1 MNSSFK
7 HITFLFFVLF
17 FSSCEK
23 VIEFN
28 GEVTD
33 PMVVVNSI
41 VTPDLVVSAQ
51 VSLSRFFLS
60 DSTTYSFINNAT
72 VSLIV
77 NGKQKENLRFNS
89 KGTYVGTYK
98 PLIGDSLQL
107 NVQAPNENSVSC
119 GTSIKSQSAII
130 SPIDTSRVYSGV
142 KTPLTDII
150 LPTSGHPGGLDT
162 IGTRYGR
169 TLKFVLKFKDTPVI
183 QNYYRLVVQTRTY
196 TTSGYNSDYSFSFDD
211 IVSGNAPKDAVG
223 PPTSLTSNTFN
234 IFTDDSFNGK
244 EYSLAFSIQDDRY
257 VYYPGHYKTI
267 PKKEVYINLQS
278 ISKSYYLYLQT
289 RASIKINSFFAEPV
303 QVFNNVDGGI
313 GIMGSYT
320 SNIIKIVL

>member
-7 HITFLFFVLF
+7 YITFLFFVLL

-60 DSTTYSFINNAT
+60 DSTTYSFVNNAT
-72 VSLIV
+72 VSLMV
-77 NGKQKENLRFNS
+77 NGKQKENLKFSS

-98 PLIGDSLQL
+98 PLIGDSLRL
-107 NVQAPNENSVSC
+107 NVQVPNENTVSC
-119 GTSIKSQSAII
+119 GTSIKSQSNVL
-130 SPIDTSRVYSGV
+130 PIDTSRVYTGE

-150 LPTSGHPGGLDT
+150 LPSSDHQGGIDT
-162 IGTRYGR
+162 IGMRYGR
-169 TLKFVLKFKDTPVI
+169 TLKFILKFNDNPI
-183 QNYYRLVVQTRTY
+183 LQNYYRLVVQTRTY

-223 PPTSLTSNTFN
+223 PPNSLVTNKFN
-234 IFTDDSFNGK
+234 IFTDDTFNGGQ
-244 EYSLAFSIQDDRY
+244 YSLAFSIQDDRA
-257 VYYPGHYKTI
+257 VYFPGHYKAI

-278 ISKSYYLYLQT
+278 ISKSYYLYLHT

-303 QVFNNVDGGI
+303 QVFSNVDGGI

-320 SNIIKIVL
+320 SNTVKIVL